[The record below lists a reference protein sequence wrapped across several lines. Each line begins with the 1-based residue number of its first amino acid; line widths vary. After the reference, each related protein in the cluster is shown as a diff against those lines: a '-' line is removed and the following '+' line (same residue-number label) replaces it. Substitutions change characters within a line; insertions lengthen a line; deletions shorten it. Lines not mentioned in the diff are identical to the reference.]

1 MGNKRAFR
9 GNIICELHPG
19 LYHTKRRSHLVQ
31 APEML
36 QFKVSSL
43 GILNLAWLCNDKCP
57 SSVKSKPHQL
67 EVGLPIPSRA
77 FYCLCLKLPHQ
88 GSSWVAA
95 GTWLEEFSWV
105 CFLMCWDPQEK
116 RNALLLPCLHKSF
129 SFQQI
134 LERNQIV
141 HNPFIFSDP
150 LKKIDPMIYQKV
162 KYTSVYES
170 KVIYESLFEVISK
183 QHQQVER
190 FLCCSP
196 KSRVAR
202 FSK

>member
-1 MGNKRAFR
+1 MVCERSQCIFVGAGQRWMGNERAFR

-19 LYHTKRRSHLVQ
+19 LYHAKRRSHLVQ

-36 QFKVSSL
+36 QFKVSPL
-43 GILNLAWLCNDKCP
+43 GNFNLAWLCNDNCP

-77 FYCLCLKLPHQ
+77 LYCLCLKLPHQ

-105 CFLMCWDPQEK
+105 RFLMCWDPQAK
-116 RNALLLPCLHKSF
+116 RNSLSLLCLHKSF

-134 LERNQIV
+134 LERN
-141 HNPFIFSDP
+141 
-150 LKKIDPMIYQKV
+150 
-162 KYTSVYES
+162 
-170 KVIYESLFEVISK
+170 
-183 QHQQVER
+183 
-190 FLCCSP
+190 
-196 KSRVAR
+196 
-202 FSK
+202 

>member
-57 SSVKSKPHQL
+57 SSVKSKPHYL

-129 SFQQI
+129 SFQP
-134 LERNQIV
+134 ERRRIDAFELWCWRRLLRVPWTARRSNQ
-141 HNPFIFSDP
+141 SL
-150 LKKIDPMIYQKV
+150 LKEISPQCSLDGMI
-162 KYTSVYES
+162 T
-170 KVIYESLFEVISK
+170 
-183 QHQQVER
+183 
-190 FLCCSP
+190 
-196 KSRVAR
+196 
-202 FSK
+202 